1 MPSASNNLQEFEIT
15 VSTGVWRNSGTTARV
30 AIEIYGTTESTGI
43 LELSP
48 EEPGAENLLFSR
60 ANTDV
65 FVLKVSNP
73 LGTIQGVRIGHDN
86 SGESPSWF
94 LEEIVILDK
103 QFNNSWTF
111 TVNQWFALERGDGR
125 IERTFELTPNQLD
138 FNQEVMKRWWKGL
151 TESHIWVSV
160 AAKPRKSRFTRVQR
174 ASCCLSVLLTAM
186 LANAM
191 FYQLDGGT
199 EEVFQ
204 IGPLKFSWRQVII
217 GIESALIVAPINVL
231 IVFLFQKGGERSET
245 STGRFSKATLLIY
258 LAWFLIICACT
269 VSAVFLVFYS
279 LMWGKSIS
287 EKWLSSMLISFSQDV
302 VVTEPVKVFFMAMFV
317 AAIFKRK
324 ASRGKGYESIEEP
337 QSSPSKQRLWNL
349 KLSNVEEMR
358 KNQARKQNISQ
369 FFVDLFLYLI
379 FIFLLMVVC
388 YGNRN
393 DHRYLMTKSI
403 REGLP
408 KFSTVG
414 KFITRIAVVYHQ
426 KKSHP
431 SSEPFTLGFLPL
443 LIYQK

>member
-1 MPSASNNLQEFEIT
+1 
-15 VSTGVWRNSGTTARV
+15 
-30 AIEIYGTTESTGI
+30 
-43 LELSP
+43 
-48 EEPGAENLLFSR
+48 
-60 ANTDV
+60 
-65 FVLKVSNP
+65 
-73 LGTIQGVRIGHDN
+73 
-86 SGESPSWF
+86 
-94 LEEIVILDK
+94 
-103 QFNNSWTF
+103 
-111 TVNQWFALERGDGR
+111 
-125 IERTFELTPNQLD
+125 
-138 FNQEVMKRWWKGL
+138 
-151 TESHIWVSV
+151 
-160 AAKPRKSRFTRVQR
+160 
-174 ASCCLSVLLTAM
+174 
-186 LANAM
+186 
-191 FYQLDGGT
+191 
-199 EEVFQ
+199 
-204 IGPLKFSWRQVII
+204 
-217 GIESALIVAPINVL
+217 
-231 IVFLFQKGGERSET
+231 
-245 STGRFSKATLLIY
+245 
-258 LAWFLIICACT
+258 
-269 VSAVFLVFYS
+269 
-279 LMWGKSIS
+279 MWGRSIS

-414 KFITRIAVVYHQ
+414 NFITRIAVVYHQ